1 MDKSAAGMTGKS
13 ETLRTLVPYGWGR
26 RMLAVM
32 NEPTVEP
39 GQEEIDAAVHRV
51 RAGDR
56 EAYRAV
62 IETCETR
69 LRLVVAGILPNS
81 AAVEDVVQQAF
92 VLAYTKLDQYQTGTG
107 FMAWLA
113 TIARYEALNERRRW
127 VSEHAF
133 KRRYGDEL
141 RIEQAAISAPE
152 LGETLDA
159 VTIAGLHECIAGLQ
173 GRAAAVVRAHYFD
186 ALPNED
192 IASEHGRTPAWVRLV
207 LHRARQALADCLKA
221 KHGVRCVEP

>member
-1 MDKSAAGMTGKS
+1 MTPERAA
-13 ETLRTLVPYGWGR
+13 EL
-26 RMLAVM
+26 
-32 NEPTVEP
+32 
-39 GQEEIDAAVHRV
+39 GQEEIDLAVRRV

-62 IETCETR
+62 IETCEMR
-69 LRLVVAGILPNS
+69 LRLIVAGILPNP

-92 VLAYTKLDQYQTGTG
+92 VLAYAKLDQYQTGTG

-127 VSEHAF
+127 VNEHAF
-133 KRRYGDEL
+133 KRRYGQEL
-141 RIEQAAISAPE
+141 RIEQAALAAPE
-152 LGETLDA
+152 LGGTLDEA
-159 VTIAGLHECIAGLQ
+159 TVAGLHACIDGLQ
-173 GRAAAVVRAHYFD
+173 GRAAAVVRAHYFE
-186 ALPNED
+186 AQANED
-192 IASEHGRTPAWVRLV
+192 IASRHGRNPAWVRLV

>member
-1 MDKSAAGMTGKS
+1 MKS
-13 ETLRTLVPYGWGR
+13 EP
-26 RMLAVM
+26 AS
-32 NEPTVEP
+32 EPSADP
-39 GQEEIDAAVHRV
+39 GQEEIDLAVRRV

-56 EAYRAV
+56 EAYRTV

-81 AAVEDVVQQAF
+81 ATVEDVVQQAF

-127 VSEHAF
+127 VNEHSF
-133 KRRYGDEL
+133 KRRYGEEL
-141 RIEQAAISAPE
+141 RIEQAAVTMPE
-152 LGETLDA
+152 LGETLDTA
-159 VTIAGLHECIAGLQ
+159 TIAGLHACIEGLQ
-173 GRAAAVVRAHYFD
+173 GRAAAVVRAHYFE
-186 ALPNED
+186 AQANED
-192 IASEHGRTPAWVRLV
+192 IASQHGRNSAWVRLV